1 MPRYVLLISL
11 LVAPLIAKGSTWI
24 RWSCG
29 DDYWVEYHQ
38 GCCSV
43 LNPESVTVT
52 VLEDQQSIYETQE
65 ETAETQE
72 ETVLEEL
79 EREWQAYSRA
89 LREQSKNTVA
99 LDPAGKDWV
108 SDATKTP
115 VYKFIANKNAVGR
128 YHYALLVEDNG
139 VTTEITCERLF

>member
-1 MPRYVLLISL
+1 MRRYVVLLSL

-29 DDYWVEYHQ
+29 DDYWVDYIQ

-43 LNPESVTVT
+43 LNPESVNVQRG
-52 VLEDQQSIYETQE
+52 ES
-65 ETAETQE
+65 
-72 ETVLEEL
+72 
-79 EREWQAYSRA
+79 
-89 LREQSKNTVA
+89 TVA

-128 YHYALLVEDNG
+128 YHYTLLVEENG